1 MPKSDAWAKSKFNQ
15 PCEVNCQYCNKL
27 CKNLNSLKQHE
38 CRCSK
43 NPNRRNASNL
53 SNYIKENRKGRNKY
67 NCPDIA
73 KQVNTMTAKY
83 ISGYQSPMKGRP
95 STFLGKHHTES
106 SKKLI
111 GKHVSESRLS
121 GYAEGRITPALG
133 VGKGKYS
140 SIVYKDKKYTFRS
153 TYEFI
158 YALYLLSNGIEF
170 EYENVKVPSLS
181 CQYSKTLFCDFNIGN
196 KVVEIKG
203 DDRLEGKSYDEK
215 LSFEAQG
222 YEFVIYYEQDIMK
235 FAADLENRGYDI
247 NDLIV
252 KIDKGHKTKEYFV
265 YEFVSSG

>member
-1 MPKSDAWAKSKFNQ
+1 MNTDECVCVCGKSFSKKLSLYAHYRHCEKYLGHLPAVNFGGIDNRGWARGLTKDTDSRLAKRS
-15 PCEVNCQYCNKL
+15 V
-27 CKNLNSLKQHE
+27 
-38 CRCSK
+38 
-43 NPNRRNASNL
+43 
-53 SNYIKENRKGRNKY
+53 
-67 NCPDIA
+67 IA
-73 KQVNTMTAKY
+73 KEYYKTHPGTWV
-83 ISGYQSPMKGRP
+83 GR
-95 STFLGKHHTES
+95 HHTEE
-106 SKKLI
+106 SKKKI
-111 GKHVSESRLS
+111 GESVSKSRIK
-121 GYAEGRITPALG
+121 GYADGTITPAFG

-140 SIVYKDKKYTFRS
+140 SIVYKDRKYTFRS

-196 KVVEIKG
+196 KIIEIKG

-222 YEFVIYYEQDIMK
+222 YEFIIYYEKDIIK
-235 FAADLENRGYDI
+235 FAKELENKGYNI

-252 KIDKGHKTKEYFV
+252 KINEGHKTKEYFV